1 MLQFKKRLWA
11 DDGVVNRDGWG
22 TAAKDAKGVIFNFAP
37 HLRDALTRGCLIFDW
52 GRNYSRQG
60 RQGRKRFQM
69 CERRKVRMSEC
80 RFEVG
85 SSGRAVSPRPP
96 RWANKVG
103 G

>member
-1 MLQFKKRLWA
+1 MF
-11 DDGVVNRDGWG
+11 D
-22 TAAKDAKGVIFNFAP
+22 FAP
-37 HLRDALTRGCLIFDW
+37 QLRELLTPRTQRSERDSRFVDVVPRLRDALTRGCLIFDW

-60 RQGRKRFQM
+60 RQGRKGFQM
-69 CERRKVRMSEC
+69 CERWKVRMSEC

-96 RWANKVG
+96 NWANKVG